1 MIRQLLQDLSYLD
14 VLCLQTRVKRATLR
28 DKGLTI
34 DLQWRFQEGPKG
46 YARTPSPY
54 PVFKYPIKMNN
65 LVSVRPNYFI
75 FTGYLVK

>member
-34 DLQWRFQEGPKG
+34 DTQWRIQKGPTG
-46 YARTPSPY
+46 YTRTPL
-54 PVFKYPIKMNN
+54 PVPRF
-65 LVSVRPNYFI
+65 
-75 FTGYLVK
+75 